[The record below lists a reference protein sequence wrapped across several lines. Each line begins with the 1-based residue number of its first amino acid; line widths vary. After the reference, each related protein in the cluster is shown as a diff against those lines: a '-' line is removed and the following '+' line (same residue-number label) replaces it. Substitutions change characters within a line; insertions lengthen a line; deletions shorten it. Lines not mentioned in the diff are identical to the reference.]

1 MTKVWLT
8 LRCQQH
14 GCHDKQLSQ
23 EVDTNFSKAMENG
36 AQEFVPS
43 VSNAILRAELRGYK
57 EGIQDADEIVRE
69 GGKKGFLALAITGFF
84 LLLLMYGFPILDLI
98 RQHIKC

>member
-1 MTKVWLT
+1 M
-8 LRCQQH
+8 
-14 GCHDKQLSQ
+14 LSSGKDSLNNAYK
-23 EVDTNFSKAMENG
+23 EAETIATDIANG